1 MEQAKSAKLG
11 RTALKEAAPAAARY
25 TIWDSELKGF
35 GLRVET
41 TGAKSWVVRY
51 RVGTGRH
58 APTKQF
64 RIGDAAKLT
73 PDKAREAAA
82 DILAQAELGGDPQGD
97 RVAER
102 KVLTVTQLCDLYIA
116 EGMSVKKPMTVR
128 LDTIRIERHIK
139 PQIGAKK
146 LTDLT
151 ASDIDRMRDA
161 IATGKVK
168 AEATAWT
175 RGGKTAATKSVKLL
189 RAIFVFAIGR
199 KLCTENPAREVKV
212 FADGKRD
219 RFLSQAELSRLGD
232 ALNAAEAQG
241 AEPGHIAII
250 RLLSL
255 TGARKN
261 EIACLRWTE
270 VDLERG
276 LLTLEDSKTGRKVIR
291 LGAAAQ
297 ELLTTVRRTKS
308 VYVFPDPRDA
318 TLPIRNLDWA
328 WVGIRKRA
336 GLEDV
341 RIHDLRHSFASVGV
355 GGGASLY
362 VVSKLL
368 GHAQS
373 ATTQRYAHLSDDP
386 VQAEADRISRAIAGA
401 MSGKT
406 PAPTDIKR
414 GRR

>member
-11 RTALKEAAPAAARY
+11 RIALKEAAPAAVRY

-41 TGAKSWVVRY
+41 TGAKSWVTRY

-82 DILAQAELGGDPQGD
+82 DILARAELGEDPQGD
-97 RVAER
+97 REAER
-102 KVLTVTQLCDLYIA
+102 KVLTVAQLCDLYLA
-116 EGMSVKKPMTVR
+116 EGCSTKKPTTVA
-128 LDTIRIERHIK
+128 LDTIRITRHIK
-139 PQIGAKK
+139 PLIGAKK

-261 EIACLRWTE
+261 EIARLRWTE
-270 VDLERG
+270 VDQERA

-297 ELLTTVRRTKS
+297 ELLAKVKRTKS
-308 VYVFPDPRDA
+308 AYIFPDPRDD

-355 GGGASLY
+355 GGGATLY

-368 GHAQS
+368 GHAHS
-373 ATTQRYAHLSDDP
+373 GTTQRYAHLSDDP

-406 PAPTDIKR
+406 PAPADIKR